1 MISSILIETVR
12 KLYYFIME
20 IGGGGN
26 HLQPVSAPLDERLS
40 KGNPDL
46 DRKLELQR
54 MKQDDDLLKDSKIED
69 KGFSSR
75 IKLTA

>member
-20 IGGGGN
+20 IGGGN

-54 MKQDDDLLKDSKIED
+54 MKHDDDLLKDSKIED

>member
-1 MISSILIETVR
+1 M
-12 KLYYFIME
+12 
-20 IGGGGN
+20 
-26 HLQPVSAPLDERLS
+26 QPVSAPLDERLS